1 MSDCDQLL
9 ETLYRMA
16 SHTRKR
22 GIMQKPYAS
31 FPAVPFWFVSM
42 LVLALSFF
50 PLEASAEFPD
60 RPITMY
66 ASMAPGGAVD
76 ICSRSI
82 SAAAEKI
89 LGKPIIVENRAGGG
103 GTVAYALVANVK
115 PDGYT
120 LCGGVST
127 GIVRAPQMQKVTF
140 KPLKSFTP
148 ILAFAAPYNGIVVKT
163 DAPWKTFKE
172 LLEFAKKNPNK
183 IKYSTGGIG
192 TAMHHAMAVVEHQDG
207 IKWIHVPY
215 KGNADALT
223 ALLGGHV
230 DVASVGPE
238 CVPFL
243 KAGTMRLLAVTEEKR
258 NPNFADIPT
267 LKDLGYDFA
276 NETVFGIVGPAGLPA
291 DITKRLENAFAK
303 AAESK
308 EVKTAVEKLDLV
320 TILIVGKDYDD
331 YLKRVWFRLE
341 QNLKETGLA
350 KEPATSP
357 Y

>member
-1 MSDCDQLL
+1 MKK
-9 ETLYRMA
+9 YR
-16 SHTRKR
+16 
-22 GIMQKPYAS
+22 G
-31 FPAVPFWFVSM
+31 SM
-42 LVLALSFF
+42 LVTAGFCFASAIALVLSFF
-50 PLEASAEFPD
+50 PAEAGAEFPD

-66 ASMAPGGAVD
+66 ISMAPGGSVD
-76 ICSRSI
+76 ICTRSI

-89 LGKPIIVENRAGGG
+89 LGKPIIIENRAGGG

-120 LCGGVST
+120 LVGGVST

-148 ILAFAAPYNGIVVKT
+148 LIAYAAPYNGIVVKS
-163 DAPWKTFKE
+163 DSPWKTFKE
-172 LLEFAKKNPNK
+172 LIEYAKKNPNK
-183 IKYSTGGIG
+183 IKYGTGGIG
-192 TAMHHAMAVVEHQDG
+192 TAMHHAMAFVEHQDG

-238 CVPFL
+238 WVPFV
-243 KAGTMRLLAVTEEKR
+243 KSGTMRLLAITEEKR
-258 NPNFADIPT
+258 NPNFADVPT

-276 NETVFGIVGPAGLPA
+276 NETVFCIVGPAGLPQ
-291 DITKRLENAFAK
+291 DIAKKLETAFAK
-303 AAESK
+303 AAESR

-320 TILIVGKDYDD
+320 PILKVGKDFDD
-331 YLKRVWFRLE
+331 YLKHVWLRLE
-341 QNLKETGLA
+341 KNLKETGLV
-350 KEPATSP
+350 KESATSP

>member
-1 MSDCDQLL
+1 MKKHRGSRLV
-9 ETLYRMA
+9 TA
-16 SHTRKR
+16 SLCL
-22 GIMQKPYAS
+22 
-31 FPAVPFWFVSM
+31 VSIVA
-42 LVLALSFF
+42 LVISFF
-50 PLEASAEFPD
+50 PAEASAEFPE
-60 RPITMY
+60 RPITIY
-66 ASMAPGGAVD
+66 ISMAPGGSVD
-76 ICSRSI
+76 ICTRSI
-82 SAAAEKI
+82 SAAAEKT
-89 LGKPIIVENRAGGG
+89 LGKPIIIENRAGGG
-103 GTVAYALVANVK
+103 GTVAYALVANAK

-148 ILAFAAPYNGIVVKT
+148 LIAYAKPYNGIVVKN

-172 LLEFAKKNPNK
+172 LIEYAKKNPNK
-183 IKYSTGGIG
+183 IKYGTGGIG
-192 TAMHHAMAVVEHQDG
+192 TAMHHAMAFVEHQDG

-230 DVASVGPE
+230 DAASVGPE
-238 CVPFL
+238 WVPFV
-243 KAGTMRLLAVTEEKR
+243 KSGTMRLLAVTEEKR
-258 NPNFADIPT
+258 NPNFADVPT

-276 NETVFGIVGPAGLPA
+276 NETVFCIVGPAGLPQ
-291 DITKRLENAFAK
+291 DIANKLEAAFTK

-308 EVKTAVEKLDLV
+308 EVKVAVEKLDLV
-320 TILIVGKDYDD
+320 PILIVGKDYDE
-331 YLKRVWFRLE
+331 YLKRVWSKLE
-341 QNLKETGLA
+341 KNLKETGLV

>member
-1 MSDCDQLL
+1 MKKWRGSRLV
-9 ETLYRMA
+9 TA
-16 SHTRKR
+16 SLFLPS
-22 GIMQKPYAS
+22 I
-31 FPAVPFWFVSM
+31 V
-42 LVLALSFF
+42 ALMISFF
-50 PLEASAEFPD
+50 PAEANAEFPE
-60 RPITMY
+60 RPITIY
-66 ASMAPGGAVD
+66 ISMAPGGSVD
-76 ICSRSI
+76 ICTRSI
-82 SAAAEKI
+82 SAAAEKT
-89 LGKPIIVENRAGGG
+89 LGKPIIIENRAGGG
-103 GTVAYALVANVK
+103 GTVAYALVANAK

-148 ILAFAAPYNGIVVKT
+148 LIAYAKPYNGIVVKN

-172 LLEFAKKNPNK
+172 LIEYAKKNPNK
-183 IKYSTGGIG
+183 IKYGTGGIG
-192 TAMHHAMAVVEHQDG
+192 TAMHHAMAFVEHQDG

-238 CVPFL
+238 WVPFV
-243 KAGTMRLLAVTEEKR
+243 KSGTMRLLAVTEEKR
-258 NPNFADIPT
+258 NPNFADVPT

-276 NETVFGIVGPAGLPA
+276 NETVFCIVGPAGLPA
-291 DITKRLENAFAK
+291 DIAKKLEAAFTK
-303 AAESK
+303 AAESQ
-308 EVKTAVEKLDLV
+308 EVKVAVEKLDLV
-320 TILIVGKDYDD
+320 PILIVGKDYDE
-331 YLKRVWFRLE
+331 YLKRVWSKLE
-341 QNLKETGLA
+341 KNLKETGLV

>member
-1 MSDCDQLL
+1 M
-9 ETLYRMA
+9 EK
-16 SHTRKR
+16 HR
-22 GIMQKPYAS
+22 GRRLMTAGFCS
-31 FPAVPFWFVSM
+31 AFVSM
-42 LVLALSFF
+42 LIVSFF
-50 PLEASAEFPD
+50 LAEARAEFPD

-66 ASMAPGGAVD
+66 ISMAPGGSVD
-76 ICSRSI
+76 ICTRSI
-82 SAAAEKI
+82 SAAAEKT
-89 LGKPIIVENRAGGG
+89 LGKPIIIENRAGGG

-120 LCGGVST
+120 LVGGVST

-148 ILAFAAPYNGIVVKT
+148 LIAYAAPYNGIVVKN

-172 LLEFAKKNPNK
+172 MVEYAKKNPNK
-183 IKYSTGGIG
+183 IKYGTGGIG
-192 TAMHHAMAVVEHQDG
+192 TAMHHAMAFVEHQDG

-238 CVPFL
+238 WVPFV
-243 KAGTMRLLAVTEEKR
+243 KSGTMRVLAVTEEKR
-258 NPNFADIPT
+258 NPNYADVPT

-276 NETVFGIVGPAGLPA
+276 NETVFCIVGPAGLPP
-291 DITKRLENAFAK
+291 DITKKLETAFTK

-308 EVKTAVEKLDLV
+308 EVKVAVEKLDLV
-320 TILIVGKDYDD
+320 PILIVGKDFDE
-331 YLKRVWFRLE
+331 YLKRVWSRLE
-341 QNLKETGLA
+341 KNLKETGLV
-350 KEPATSP
+350 KESATSP

>member
-1 MSDCDQLL
+1 MKRHCDNRL
-9 ETLYRMA
+9 
-16 SHTRKR
+16 
-22 GIMQKPYAS
+22 
-31 FPAVPFWFVSM
+31 PAVCFWSACFFI
-42 LVLALSFF
+42 LIASFF
-50 PLEASAEFPD
+50 PAEARAEFPD

-66 ASMAPGGAVD
+66 ISMAPGGSVD
-76 ICSRSI
+76 ICTRSI

-89 LGKPIIVENRAGGG
+89 LGKPIIIENRAGGG
-103 GTVAYALVANVK
+103 GTVAYALVANAK

-140 KPLKSFTP
+140 KPLKSFAP
-148 ILAFAAPYNGIVVKT
+148 LIAYAGPYNGIVVKA

-172 LLEFAKKNPNK
+172 MVEYAKKNTNK
-183 IKYSTGGIG
+183 IKYGTGGIG
-192 TAMHHAMAVVEHQDG
+192 TAMHHAMAFVEHQDG

-238 CVPFL
+238 WVPFV
-243 KAGTMRLLAVTEEKR
+243 KSGTMRILAVTEEKR
-258 NPNFADIPT
+258 NPNFADVPT

-276 NETVFGIVGPAGLPA
+276 NETVFCIVGPAGLPP
-291 DITKRLENAFAK
+291 DITKKLENAFAK

-308 EVKTAVEKLDLV
+308 EVKVAVEKLDLV
-320 TILIVGKDYDD
+320 PILIVGKDYDD
-331 YLKRVWFRLE
+331 YLKRVWSRLE
-341 QNLKETGLA
+341 KNLKETGLV

>member
-1 MSDCDQLL
+1 MEKHDDSRLL
-9 ETLYRMA
+9 
-16 SHTRKR
+16 
-22 GIMQKPYAS
+22 
-31 FPAVPFWFVSM
+31 AVGCYSLCFFALM
-42 LVLALSFF
+42 LSLFL
-50 PLEASAEFPD
+50 PEARAEFPD

-66 ASMAPGGAVD
+66 ISMAPGGSVD

-82 SAAAEKI
+82 SAAAEKT
-89 LGKPIIVENRAGGG
+89 LGKPIIIENRAGGG

-148 ILAFAAPYNGIVVKT
+148 LIAYAAPYNGIVVKN

-172 LLEFAKKNPNK
+172 MIEYAKKNPNK
-183 IKYSTGGIG
+183 IKYGTGGIG
-192 TAMHHAMAVVEHQDG
+192 TAMHHAMAFVEHQDG
-207 IKWIHVPY
+207 MKWIHVPY

-238 CVPFL
+238 WVPFV
-243 KAGTMRLLAVTEEKR
+243 KSGTMRILAVTEEKR
-258 NPNFADIPT
+258 NPNFADAPT

-276 NETVFGIVGPAGLPA
+276 NETVFCIVGPAGLPA
-291 DITKRLENAFAK
+291 DIAKKLETAFAK

-308 EVKTAVEKLDLV
+308 EVKMAVEKLDLV
-320 TILIVGKDYDD
+320 PILIVGKDYDE
-331 YLKRVWFRLE
+331 YLKRVWSRLE
-341 QNLKETGLA
+341 KNLKETGLV

>member
-1 MSDCDQLL
+1 M
-9 ETLYRMA
+9 EK
-16 SHTRKR
+16 HR
-22 GIMQKPYAS
+22 GRRLMTAGFCS
-31 FPAVPFWFVSM
+31 AFVF
-42 LVLALSFF
+42 VLIVSFF
-50 PLEASAEFPD
+50 LAEARAEFPD

-66 ASMAPGGAVD
+66 ISMAPGGSVD
-76 ICSRSI
+76 ICTRSI

-89 LGKPIIVENRAGGG
+89 LGKPIIIENRAGGG

-120 LCGGVST
+120 LVGGVST

-148 ILAFAAPYNGIVVKT
+148 LIAYAAPYNGIVVKN

-172 LLEFAKKNPNK
+172 MVEYAKKNPNK
-183 IKYSTGGIG
+183 IKYGTGGIG
-192 TAMHHAMAVVEHQDG
+192 TAMHHAMAFVEHQDG

-230 DVASVGPE
+230 DAASVGPE
-238 CVPFL
+238 WVPFV
-243 KAGTMRLLAVTEEKR
+243 KSGTMRILAVTEEKR
-258 NPNFADIPT
+258 NPNFADVPT

-276 NETVFGIVGPAGLPA
+276 NETVFCIVGPAGLPP
-291 DITKRLENAFAK
+291 DITKKLETAFAK

-308 EVKTAVEKLDLV
+308 EVKVAVEKLDLV
-320 TILIVGKDYDD
+320 PILIVGKDFDE
-331 YLKRVWFRLE
+331 YLKRVWSRLE
-341 QNLKETGLA
+341 KNLKETGLV

>member
-1 MSDCDQLL
+1 
-9 ETLYRMA
+9 
-16 SHTRKR
+16 
-22 GIMQKPYAS
+22 MQKHHSFNSISTAFCLISVFAFIILAPPAS
-31 FPAVPFWFVSM
+31 VK
-42 LVLALSFF
+42 
-50 PLEASAEFPD
+50 AEFPD

-66 ASMAPGGAVD
+66 ISMAPGGSVD

-89 LGKPIIVENRAGGG
+89 LGKPIVIENRAGGG
-103 GTVAYALVANVK
+103 GTVAFALVANAK

-127 GIVRAPQMQKVTF
+127 GMVRAPQMQKVTF

-148 ILAFAAPYNGIVVKT
+148 LIAYAAPYNGIVVKA

-172 LLEFAKKNPNK
+172 LVEYAKKNPNK
-183 IKYSTGGIG
+183 IKYGTGGIG
-192 TAMHHAMAVVEHQDG
+192 TAMHHAMAFVEHQDG

-238 CVPFL
+238 WVPFV
-243 KAGTMRLLAVTEEKR
+243 KSGTMRILAVTEEKR
-258 NPNFADIPT
+258 NPNFADVPT

-276 NETVFGIVGPAGLPA
+276 NETVFCIAGPAGLPA
-291 DITKRLENAFAK
+291 DVTKKLENAFSK

-320 TILIVGKDYDD
+320 PIMIVGKDYDD
-331 YLKRVWFRLE
+331 YLKRVWSRLE
-341 QNLKETGLA
+341 KNLKETGLI

>member
-1 MSDCDQLL
+1 MKKHRGSRLVTAGLCL
-9 ETLYRMA
+9 A
-16 SHTRKR
+16 S
-22 GIMQKPYAS
+22 IVA
-31 FPAVPFWFVSM
+31 
-42 LVLALSFF
+42 LVISFF
-50 PLEASAEFPD
+50 PAEATAEFPD
-60 RPITMY
+60 RPITIY
-66 ASMAPGGAVD
+66 ISMAPGGSVD
-76 ICSRSI
+76 ICTRSI
-82 SAAAEKI
+82 SAAAEKT
-89 LGKPIIVENRAGGG
+89 LGKPIIIENRAGGG

-148 ILAFAAPYNGIVVKT
+148 LIAYAKPYNGIVVKN

-172 LLEFAKKNPNK
+172 LIEYAKKNPNK
-183 IKYSTGGIG
+183 IKYGTGGIG
-192 TAMHHAMAVVEHQDG
+192 TAMHHAMAFVEHQDG

-238 CVPFL
+238 WVPFV
-243 KAGTMRLLAVTEEKR
+243 KSGTMRLLAVTEEKR
-258 NPNFADIPT
+258 NPNFADVPT

-276 NETVFGIVGPAGLPA
+276 NETVFCIVGPAGLPQ
-291 DITKRLENAFAK
+291 DIANKLEAAFTK

-308 EVKTAVEKLDLV
+308 EVKVAVEKLDLV
-320 TILIVGKDYDD
+320 PILIVGKDYDE
-331 YLKRVWFRLE
+331 YLKRVWSKLE
-341 QNLKETGLA
+341 KNLKETGLV